1 MKTVAAMDTATDT
14 RPTFSRLT
22 EGKTRHSWRAAVPV
36 VVVLVAIVGLVAYL
50 ASRLSSYSQRAIAA
64 EHDASQYREQV
75 TAITKQVGDLQKDVT
90 LARSPGRTTVILEAA
105 QPAKPQGG
113 KKKATAPS
121 TSGAWAAVTWG
132 ELPSGKT
139 WLRVN
144 AYGLAPSLE
153 GGKAYHVWM
162 QPQSGDP
169 VDVGVLEADQN
180 GSGFAMKSDLPA
192 IDQGKSVMLTV
203 DAQDAKRP
211 GDTIARADL
220 PKLKPT
226 AAAESPQAQ
235 PGEQSPAA
243 QIPQAKSGGETQ
255 QMHQPGK

>member
-1 MKTVAAMDTATDT
+1 MDTTATDS

-36 VVVLVAIVGLVAYL
+36 VVVLVAIVALVAYL
-50 ASRLSSYSQRAIAA
+50 ASRLSSYSQRADVA
-64 EHDASQYREQV
+64 ERDANQYRDQV
-75 TAITKQVGDLQKDVT
+75 AAITKQVGDLQKDVT

-105 QPAKPQGG
+105 QPAKGQGG
-113 KKKATAPS
+113 KKKAATPG
-121 TSGAWAAVTWG
+121 GAWAAVAWG

-139 WLRVN
+139 WMRVN
-144 AYGLAPSLE
+144 AYGLSPSLE

-169 VDVGVLEADQN
+169 VD
-180 GSGFAMKSDLPA
+180 
-192 IDQGKSVMLTV
+192 QGKSVMLTM

-211 GDTIARADL
+211 GDVVASADL

-226 AAAESPQAQ
+226 PTAAPPQAQAQ
-235 PGEQSPAA
+235 PGEQAPAT
-243 QIPQAKSGGETQ
+243 QTPQAKSGGETQ
-255 QMHQPGK
+255 QMPQPGK